1 MGFGQRLETVLTE
14 RDMTAADLSHKL
26 GWNTGAISQY
36 MNNPDRSPRLETA
49 LKIAKALNVSIDYLA
64 GVVDQPTEYVRD
76 PECRRLIAGFLK
88 LPRKG
93 KDEILSQLDYQ
104 LSKRTQQVPNSS
116 VSGVA

>member
-1 MGFGQRLETVLTE
+1 MGFGQRLEAVLTE
-14 RDMTAADLSHKL
+14 RDMSPADLSHKL

-36 MNNPDRSPRLETA
+36 MNNPDRSPRLDTA

-64 GVVDQPTEYVRD
+64 GAVDKPTEYVRD
-76 PECRRLIAGFLK
+76 PECQRLLAGFRR

-93 KDEILSQLDYQ
+93 KDELLSQLDYQ
-104 LSKRTQQVPNSS
+104 LSKSSTAMPNHS